1 MEEVGTNNYHIGR
14 EIQQKLKEQGRTVT
28 WFANAIHCDR
38 SNVYKL
44 FCQPSMDVARLMEIS
59 RVLGYNFVQECAD
72 RV

>member
-14 EIQQKLKEQGRTVT
+14 EIRQKLKEQGRTVT

-44 FCQPSMDVARLMEIS
+44 FRQPSMDVARLMEIS
-59 RVLGYNFVQECAD
+59 RVLGHNFVQECAD

>member
-44 FCQPSMDVARLMEIS
+44 FCQPSMDVARLIEIS
-59 RVLGYNFVQECAD
+59 RVLGHNFVQECAD